1 MQQLER
7 PVDLPEPFELV
18 RDVLVDFELALRA
31 RLDQLRDVDP
41 RLVPPKGRALPDP
54 ARDQLE
60 GPRGDLLARG
70 RDPDHHG
77 LAPALVAAFQR
88 GAHDLDVAHALEG
101 VVDAADVVRLA
112 LRHLDDGL
120 LHCLSLGE
128 LLGVQA
134 VRGAPLL
141 RAGKLAL
148 VDVDRDDPRGPRE
161 TEGVDAREPDGAETE
176 NRGGVSLLDSR
187 GVSDGAEAGRD
198 AAAEEAEAGE
208 RRGRGAQ
215 VGGDDGDGDLVD
227 DAVLGKG

>member
-1 MQQLER
+1 M
-7 PVDLPEPFELV
+7 
-18 RDVLVDFELALRA
+18 
-31 RLDQLRDVDP
+31 
-41 RLVPPKGRALPDP
+41 
-54 ARDQLE
+54 
-60 GPRGDLLARG
+60 
-70 RDPDHHG
+70 
-77 LAPALVAAFQR
+77 AAFQR